1 MLDFSFATPKEV
13 CLEIGSR
20 LKAQRLAKG
29 WSQIELAGRAAVA
42 KGTLQN
48 LENKGVGTLDSF
60 VRVVLALDLSAQL
73 QTLFNLKVQSIAQM
87 EAAEQA
93 KRLRAPRKRRQL

>member
-1 MLDFSFATPKEV
+1 MLDFIFATSEEIR
-13 CLEIGSR
+13 LEIGSR
-20 LKAQRLAKG
+20 LKTQRLARG

-60 VRVVLALDLSAQL
+60 IRVVLALDLSDQL
-73 QTLFNLKVQSIAQM
+73 QTLFNMKVQSIAQM
-87 EAAEQA
+87 EAAEKA
-93 KRLRAPRKRRQL
+93 KRLRAPRKPRQP

>member
-1 MLDFSFATPKEV
+1 MLDFNFATSEEIR
-13 CLEIGSR
+13 LEIGSR
-20 LKAQRLAKG
+20 LKAHRLARG

-60 VRVVLALDLSAQL
+60 VSVVLALDLSDQL
-73 QTLFNLKVQSIAQM
+73 QTLFKLKVQSIAQM
-87 EAAEQA
+87 EAAEQV
-93 KRLRAPRKRRQL
+93 KRLRAPRKRRQP